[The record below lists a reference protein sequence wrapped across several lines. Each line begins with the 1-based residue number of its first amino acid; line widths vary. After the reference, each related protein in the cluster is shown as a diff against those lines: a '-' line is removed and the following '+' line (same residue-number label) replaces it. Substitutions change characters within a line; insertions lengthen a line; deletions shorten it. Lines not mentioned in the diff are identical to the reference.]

1 MNFYSKKAQN
11 GYLLDEYTFLGE
23 KMSWQKFARLQER
36 YVHSDGITEDQVR
49 SINLAKWIQE
59 KQRAEQIIND
69 ELNPVIREQM
79 EEMYEEQ
86 CFALDNIFFGKEI
99 HRPFI

>member
-59 KQRAEQIIND
+59 KQRA
-69 ELNPVIREQM
+69 REQM

>member
-1 MNFYSKKAQN
+1 MNFYDKKAQD
-11 GYLLDEYTFLGE
+11 GYLLDEYTFLG
-23 KMSWQKFARLQER
+23 KRMSWQEFARLQER
-36 YVHSDGITEDQVR
+36 YIHGNSRTVDEVR

-59 KQRAEQIIND
+59 KQRAEQIIED
-69 ELNPVIREQM
+69 ELDPVIREQM
-79 EEMYEEQ
+79 EEMYKEQ

>member
-1 MNFYSKKAQN
+1 MDFYDKKAQD
-11 GYLLDEYTFLGE
+11 GYLLDEYTFLG
-23 KMSWQKFARLQER
+23 KRMPWQEFARLQER
-36 YVHSDGITEDQVR
+36 YIHGDNRTVDEVR

-69 ELNPVIREQM
+69 ELDPVIKEQM
-79 EEMYEEQ
+79 EAMYREQ
-86 CFALDNIFFGKEI
+86 CFVLDNIFFGKEI